1 MEKRL
6 LDILKYYNLSSSSFA
21 DKLGVQ
27 RSSISH
33 LLSGRN
39 KPGFDFLSRLLDHFP
54 DINIHWFINGKGNM
68 INKNHQ
74 MNSDQTLFKNNLID
88 AEINPKENF
97 NHNRETNDIKDII
110 TNVNSDK
117 VTYVKSVKRIIIFYN
132 DKTWEELTSDH

>member
-6 LDILKYYNLSSSSFA
+6 LDILKYYNLSSSAFA

-39 KPGFDFLSRLLDHFP
+39 KPGFDFLSRLLDNFP
-54 DINIHWFINGKGNM
+54 DINIDWFINGKGSM
-68 INKNHQ
+68 IKTDNKINT
-74 MNSDQTLFKNNLID
+74 DQSLFKNNLID
-88 AEINPKENF
+88 AEINPEVKYNYNSEP
-97 NHNRETNDIKDII
+97 KDVKDKI
-110 TNVNSDK
+110 TNVNSNII
-117 VTYVKSVKRIIIFYN
+117 TSVKSVKRIIIFYN